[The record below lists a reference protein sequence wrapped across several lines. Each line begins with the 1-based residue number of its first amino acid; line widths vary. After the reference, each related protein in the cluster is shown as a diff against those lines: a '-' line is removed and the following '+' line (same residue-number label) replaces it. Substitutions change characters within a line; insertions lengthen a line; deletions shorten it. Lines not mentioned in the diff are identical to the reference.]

1 MKSVLFQPT
10 TPFPGMTPCGPC
22 RAEKQFDIHKN
33 GYIYS
38 FVMRDKIV
46 PEDPYLVLVKAY
58 AFSVRYGSRYPGAEP
73 PRRVRDYLIKSSVVV
88 L

>member
-1 MKSVLFQPT
+1 MKSILFQPA
-10 TPFPGMTPCGPC
+10 TPFPGVVPCGPC
-22 RAEKQFDIHKN
+22 RTEQKFDIHKN

-46 PEDPYLVLVKAY
+46 PEDPYLVLIKAY
-58 AFSVRYGSRYPGAEP
+58 AFSVRYASKYPGAEP
-73 PRRVRDYLIKSSVVV
+73 PRAVRDFLIKGPVVV